1 MSIYNRNIMYVVLMV
16 IILVGAVFLLNNG
29 SIKSGTPVST
39 VDAVALNQNTQSS
52 KIQNLIFAPSNLTN
66 NINYLNQTTKPD
78 KLDNYVVNIFC
89 SEVTNKFVKVASGS
103 GVFLSDPNET
113 NSVIITNAHVARHL
127 LDSNKKCVGRTGS
140 PTTTTLTL
148 TLRYIP
154 SYWLNNNGQYVIGD
168 PDQSTTGEFDF
179 AIIESKRIKPIK
191 KDTTNIYNSLTVF
204 PKLKISN
211 YDESAL
217 LSSIYIYSYPAKQSL
232 SKNVY
237 NALYLKKDD
246 VRVSGVYASPTQNI
260 RDSLLD
266 VSGSKYID
274 HGSSGG
280 MVISQGSTNSIIGL
294 SSVLIRDNPQ
304 VVRVV
309 TMKHILATLENDLKS
324 INNAQTDSFLSIIR
338 DTLTKKDIDLSM
350 AQILKNIKL
359 TSVLEQHTRTTL
371 RNLNIIR

>member
-1 MSIYNRNIMYVVLMV
+1 MYVVLVV
-16 IILVGAVFLLNNG
+16 IILVGAVFLLNNRN
-29 SIKSGTPVST
+29 IESGTPIST
-39 VDAVALNQNTQSS
+39 IDAVALNQNAQSS
-52 KIQNLIFAPSNLTN
+52 KIQNLIFAPTNLTK
-66 NINYLNQTTKPD
+66 NINYLNQTAGTD

-89 SEVTNKFVKVASGS
+89 SEVTSKYVKVASGS

-113 NSVIITNAHVARHL
+113 NGVIVTNAHVARHL

-140 PTTTTLTL
+140 PTATTLTL

-179 AIIESKRIKPIK
+179 AIIESKRIKPLK
-191 KDTTNIYNSLTVF
+191 KDTTNIYNALTVF

-211 YDESAL
+211 YDENTL
-217 LSSIYIYSYPAKQSL
+217 LNTVYIYSYPAQQSL

-237 NALYLKKDD
+237 NALYQKKDT
-246 VRVSGVYASPTQNI
+246 VRVSGVYTSPTQNI

-280 MVISQGSTNSIIGL
+280 MVISQGSTNSIMGL
-294 SSVLIRDNPQ
+294 SSVLIKDNPQ
-304 VVRVV
+304 IVRVV
-309 TMKHILATLENDLKS
+309 TMKHVLATLENDLKS

-338 DTLTKKDIDLSM
+338 DTLTKKDVDLSV

-359 TSVLEQHTRTTL
+359 TSVLEQYTRTTL